1 MNAARMGV
9 LVLAVVA
16 AGLAALLAR
25 GLVSSG
31 DAPAAAQVVEAPQ
44 AQVLVASTTIDR
56 GERLSASS
64 LRWQNWPESALVP
77 GYITRAQSPEAISDM
92 TGNLAR
98 ASLANGEPIT
108 DTKIVNSKTGGFMAA
123 LIAPG
128 KRAVAITVS
137 PETGAGG
144 FILPNDHV
152 DIIHTRRVTQDTPRG
167 PQDVIQGEVLLRDI
181 RVLAIDQ
188 RFKDDSGDQ
197 VALGKTATLELSAAQ
212 AERVTVAQAEGSLIL
227 SLRGLSEAAESQ
239 NDDEVAQEP
248 ESSSISVVRA
258 GTQQIIRVR

>member
-1 MNAARMGV
+1 MGV

-25 GLVSSG
+25 GLVSSD
-31 DAPAAAQVVEAPQ
+31 DAPSAPKVVEAPTE
-44 AQVLVASTTIDR
+44 QVLVTSTVVAR
-56 GERLSASS
+56 GERLTANKM
-64 LRWQNWPESALVP
+64 RWQNWPETALSD
-77 GYITRAQSPEAISDM
+77 GYVTRSKMPHAIADM

-98 ASLANGEPIT
+98 TSLGNGEPIT
-108 DTKIVNSKTGGFMAA
+108 IAKVVNVETGGFMAA

-152 DIIHTRRVTQDTPRG
+152 DIIHTRHVRQDG
-167 PQDVIQGEVLLRDI
+167 PQGSQDIVQGEILLHDI

-188 RFKDDSGDQ
+188 QFKDGGEP
-197 VALGKTATLELSAAQ
+197 VAIGKTATLELTAAQ
-212 AERVTVAQAEGSLIL
+212 AERVTVAQAEGPLTL
-227 SLRGLSEAAESQ
+227 SLRGLGEKGNANDDNALSSEA
-239 NDDEVAQEP
+239 
-248 ESSSISVVRA
+248 ESSSVSVVRYGA
-258 GTQQIIRVR
+258 RSTVRVR